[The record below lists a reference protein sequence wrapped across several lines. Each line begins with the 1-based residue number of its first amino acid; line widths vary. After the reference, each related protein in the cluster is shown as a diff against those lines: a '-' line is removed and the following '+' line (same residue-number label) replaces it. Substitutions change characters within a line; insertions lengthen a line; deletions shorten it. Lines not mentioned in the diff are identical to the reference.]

1 MSNLIIDIAKMVEIL
16 PQDDQQFAHDFVK
29 KLVLAWDP
37 DFTKAT
43 PDEAM
48 KIKAAEESGFVA
60 DEDIEWDK
68 IGV

>member
-1 MSNLIIDIAKMVEIL
+1 MVEIL
-16 PQDDQQFAHDFVK
+16 PQDDQQFAYEFVK
-29 KLVLAWDP
+29 KLVLAWDL
-37 DFTKAT
+37 DFTKVT
-43 PDEAM
+43 PDEVM